1 MKCKFICCYL
11 EENYGMSVYDSKEEL
26 LENLGDVFEVETFE
40 ELIVKVQDIYEII
53 EVKGDFELKFIVNND
68 LGIF

>member
-1 MKCKFICCYL
+1 MKSKFICCYL

-40 ELIVKVQDIYEII
+40 ELIIKVQDIYEII

>member
-1 MKCKFICCYL
+1 MSKFICCYL
-11 EENYGMSVYDSKEEL
+11 EENYGMSIYDSKEEL

-53 EVKGDFELKFIVNND
+53 EVKGDFELKFIVTE
-68 LGIF
+68 

>member
-1 MKCKFICCYL
+1 MKSKFICCYL
-11 EENYGMSVYDSKEEL
+11 EENYGMSIYDSKEEL

-53 EVKGDFELKFIVNND
+53 EVKGDFELKFIVSN
-68 LGIF
+68 

>member
-1 MKCKFICCYL
+1 MKSKFICCYL
-11 EENYGMSVYDSKEEL
+11 EENYGMSIYDSKEEL

-53 EVKGDFELKFIVNND
+53 EVKGDFELKFIVNNN
-68 LGIF
+68 

>member
-1 MKCKFICCYL
+1 MKSKFICCYL

-53 EVKGDFELKFIVNND
+53 EVKGDFELKFIVSN
-68 LGIF
+68 

>member
-1 MKCKFICCYL
+1 MKSKFICCYL

-53 EVKGDFELKFIVNND
+53 EVKGDFELKFIVTE
-68 LGIF
+68 

>member
-1 MKCKFICCYL
+1 MKSKFICCYL

>member
-1 MKCKFICCYL
+1 MSKFICCYL

-26 LENLGDVFEVETFE
+26 LENLGDVFGAETFE

-53 EVKGDFELKFIVNND
+53 EVKGDFELKFIVDND
-68 LGIF
+68 LGLS